1 MSCPVL
7 TREPRSTP
15 IHFTNPVTL
24 GKMAT
29 SSYGSSSPGRRTVIA
44 SFCVTTLATSTL
56 GVGAAACAGD
66 LLSCPQELKTRTA
79 AQRATS
85 TGRLIVHPRL
95 GFRLRNQVL
104 RSGWPDSRVQGAVI
118 GCWLVPG
125 QARKRK
131 EVSVDW

>member
-7 TREPRSTP
+7 ARELRSTP

-56 GVGAAACAGD
+56 VVGAAACAGD

-79 AQRATS
+79 AQKTTTTTRPI
-85 TGRLIVHPRL
+85 LPPP
-95 GFRLRNQVL
+95 LRFPLTTPPYL
-104 RSGWPDSRVQGAVI
+104 RRFPH
-118 GCWLVPG
+118 
-125 QARKRK
+125 
-131 EVSVDW
+131 